1 MEKLSEVPM
10 FAAQYKVINN
20 VSYYER
26 HKQSLMCLIQVE
38 ILLNEILA
46 TLKISALSSIK
57 VAGPTLLRPSPSPS
71 PSLKLVHLYN
81 GIILLLLPK
90 SFVRVLL
97 ALSLTGIN
105 KFIYGSK
112 NEMNSDLS
120 SKKISWYKW
129 PILAFL
135 ITKAL

>member
-1 MEKLSEVPM
+1 MEKLSRVPM

-26 HKQSLMCLIQVE
+26 HKQSLMCLIDVE

-46 TLKISALSSIK
+46 TLNIISALSSVK
-57 VAGPTLLRPSPSPS
+57 VAGPTLLPRSPS
-71 PSLKLVHLYN
+71 PSLKQGHLYN

-90 SFVRVLL
+90 SFIRVLL
-97 ALSLTGIN
+97 ALSLTGIK

-112 NEMNSDLS
+112 NEMNSGLS

>member
-1 MEKLSEVPM
+1 MEKLSKVPM
-10 FAAQYKVINN
+10 FAAKYKVINK

-26 HKQSLMCLIQVE
+26 HKQSLMCLIEVE

-46 TLKISALSSIK
+46 RLKMSALSSVK
-57 VAGPTLLRPSPSPS
+57 VAGPTLLPRSPS
-71 PSLKLVHLYN
+71 PSLKLGHLYN

-90 SFVRVLL
+90 SFIRVLR
-97 ALSLTGIN
+97 ALSLTGI
-105 KFIYGSK
+105 KKVIYGSK
-112 NEMNSDLS
+112 NEMNSGLS